1 MKLTNEAPK
10 GLKSNMIKTYMDLTN
25 ERMSINNQK
34 DNFFKLTFALS
45 LFHALIQE
53 RRKFGPIGWNIKYEF
68 NDSDLDTSLT
78 VLKSLLE

>member
-1 MKLTNEAPK
+1 MELTNEAPK

-34 DNFFKLTFALS
+34 DNFFKLTVALS

-53 RRKFGPIGWNIKYEF
+53 RRKFGPIGWNIKYEVMIYNGF
-68 NDSDLDTSLT
+68 
-78 VLKSLLE
+78 